1 MNFDGANFCKTALNL
16 QPAPGASE
24 TQFYPFRCNISLSF
38 LYPACVFVLKCRST
52 FPMLRTSAFFCAEFS
67 RKWFGNSRVRQSAST
82 FKFSHYNA
90 DQSRSS
96 WLPYLLPPD
105 HLWKT
110 DFYRIVEISMHTDS
124 PLPHPISLWGGGSV
138 ISFDLSRE
146 EWSLLEQTIGQS
158 RQRFQVVITEKIV
171 ESLGRFSGKIRR
183 NFLHYYIPFTLSFVA
198 RVPF

>member
-1 MNFDGANFCKTALNL
+1 
-16 QPAPGASE
+16 
-24 TQFYPFRCNISLSF
+24 
-38 LYPACVFVLKCRST
+38 
-52 FPMLRTSAFFCAEFS
+52 MLRTSAFFCAEFS

-96 WLPYLLPPD
+96 LASIPSPPWPPLENRFLQD
-105 HLWKT
+105 CRN
-110 DFYRIVEISMHTDS
+110 FNAYRL